1 MQYVSL
7 ALRSIAID
15 GTSGRRWMDCCK
27 QAVRELERI
36 EGHTYIG
43 HVRTIQQWH
52 LAFRQNNESFLNPKF
67 HTHGKA
73 MLPPLLERNPDLKKS
88 LLQYAA
94 SILNELTAEL
104 LLAYLHDTALPALL
118 EEFREEPDV

>member
-15 GTSGRRWMDCCK
+15 GTSGSRWMDCCK

-73 MLPPLLERNPDLKKS
+73 MLLPLLERNPDLKKL
-88 LLQYAA
+88 LLQYAT
-94 SILNELTAEL
+94 SNLNELMAEL
-104 LLAYLHDTALPALL
+104 LLAYLHDTGLPA
-118 EEFREEPDV
+118 FCWRSFGKS